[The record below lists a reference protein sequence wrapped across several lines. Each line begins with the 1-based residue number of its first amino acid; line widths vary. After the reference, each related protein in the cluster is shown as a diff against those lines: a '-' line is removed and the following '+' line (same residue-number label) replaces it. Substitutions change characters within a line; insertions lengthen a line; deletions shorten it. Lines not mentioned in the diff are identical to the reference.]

1 MVKVYAQK
9 VGDCLDCVIAP
20 DVKFTAEGYVVE
32 CDSLVDTSLLLV
44 FDCSKLGSFLDVI
57 RVYNE
62 IVRFA
67 YRKTTEWAS
76 VGDRCLV
83 NGNYECSIFGNN
95 DAADLVTT
103 LQH

>member
-20 DVKFTAEGYVVE
+20 DVKLTAEGYVVE

-57 RVYNE
+57 RAYNE

-67 YRKTTEWAS
+67 YS
-76 VGDRCLV
+76 L
-83 NGNYECSIFGNN
+83 
-95 DAADLVTT
+95 
-103 LQH
+103 